1 MNTIALIGAGR
12 MGAAL
17 LRGWRNKAS
26 SLDAR
31 LVVVDPYPSPEA
43 QALLRGTDL
52 LNPEASVVGPAD
64 VVVLAVKPQ
73 SFDAVTPSARGF
85 AGPETVVISVMAGI
99 TVAKL
104 AAAMDVAKVVRAM
117 PNTPGAIGMGV
128 TAYVAAHVLTPG
140 DLTHV
145 DALLAPLGTVERIAF
160 EKQMDAV
167 TAISGCG
174 PAYIFFM
181 AEVAAGEAEGLERGL
196 AERLAFQT
204 VIGAGALMGQTGEH
218 PGSLR
223 KAVTSPNGVTAEA
236 LEVLTNP
243 TGFPAMVKR
252 AVSAAV
258 SRSKELGK

>member
-1 MNTIALIGAGR
+1 

-17 LRGWRNKAS
+17 LRGWRNAAS
-26 SLDAR
+26 PLDAR
-31 LVVVDPYPSPEA
+31 LVVVDPYPSPEV
-43 QALLRGTDL
+43 QSLLHDTDL
-52 LNPEASVVGPAD
+52 LNADADTVGTAD

-73 SFDAVTPSARGF
+73 SFDGVTPNARGF
-85 AGPETVVISVMAGI
+85 AGPETVVISVMAGL
-99 TVAKL
+99 TVPKL
-104 AAAMDVAKVVRAM
+104 STAMGVPKIVRAM

-128 TAYVAAHVLTPG
+128 TAYVASHALTPENLA
-140 DLTHV
+140 DV

-181 AEVAAGEAEGLERGL
+181 AEVLAAAGEAEGLERGL

-204 VIGAGALMGQTGEH
+204 VIGAGALMEQTREH
-218 PGSLR
+218 PGALR